1 MAGARAEVAA
11 ELSRIAGEF
20 PGWRPWVSDA
30 GRCWATRR
38 GRQVADPPAWR
49 AMTVDADD
57 ADGLRSAIA
66 EQERLASPADAVSS
80 GTARP
85 EPARSGAGAGGCP
98 AASSDANGR

>member
-1 MAGARAEVAA
+1 VASIDRESAA

-38 GRQVADPPAWR
+38 GRQPVSPPDWW

-57 ADGLRSAIA
+57 ADGLLAAIA
-66 EQERLASPADAVSS
+66 TQERLANPV
-80 GTARP
+80 
-85 EPARSGAGAGGCP
+85 GAT
-98 AASSDANGR
+98 